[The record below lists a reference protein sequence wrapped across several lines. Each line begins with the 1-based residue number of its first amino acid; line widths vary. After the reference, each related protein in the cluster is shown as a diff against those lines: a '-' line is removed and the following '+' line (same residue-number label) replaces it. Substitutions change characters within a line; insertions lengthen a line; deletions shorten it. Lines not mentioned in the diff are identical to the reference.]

1 LLDGVSGIG
10 LARFTLFDSSIQLL
24 SRPGKAILEAGDPS
38 RLPSTFAIDK
48 RDQLII
54 DIFDQ
59 ATRLLRLPQFVQK
72 LDMSYRSVR
81 PHDINDEHLQRVG
94 FRG

>member
-10 LARFTLFDSSIQLL
+10 LARFTLFVSIQLL
-24 SRPGKAILEAGDPS
+24 SRPEKAILEAGDPS
-38 RLPSTFAIDK
+38 RSPSTFAIDK

-72 LDMSYRSVR
+72 LDMSYRPVR
-81 PHDINDEHLQRVG
+81 PHDISDEHLQRVG